1 MAEKLPNPFES
12 RGAAKGPETED
23 FIAFSSNS
31 TPGDRFVPKRGK
43 KNRQDNWRRFGN
55 FENQQQQNYYSP
67 RGRGGMGYPGSSE
80 YFSQKLREI
89 KNVILFIFSF
99 RLSVNSKL
107 EPPKSISWSTLESR
121 RNS

>member
-31 TPGDRFVPKRGK
+31 TPGERFVPKRGK

-80 YFSQKLREI
+80 SILRKLISVRKIPGCEI
-89 KNVILFIFSF
+89 QDT
-99 RLSVNSKL
+99 
-107 EPPKSISWSTLESR
+107 STS
-121 RNS
+121 

>member
-80 YFSQKLREI
+80 YFTQKNSVKSKML
-89 KNVILFIFSF
+89 NCIFF

-107 EPPKSISWSTLESR
+107 EPPKCISWSTLESR

>member
-80 YFSQKLREI
+80 YFTQKNSVKSKML
-89 KNVILFIFSF
+89 NCIFF